1 VVAEIYPRLLAIQD
15 AGSRGMAPGTVA
27 VAPSPGVRA
36 RAREAQ
42 MSCFWEEYQA
52 DQTFPKM
59 TRWLKHRAYIRIM
72 RQCGGDRRE
81 AQGLYTYLS

>member
-1 VVAEIYPRLLAIQD
+1 MRTGCD
-15 AGSRGMAPGTVA
+15 PGRA
-27 VAPSPGVRA
+27 VAGV

-42 MSCFWEEYQA
+42 MSCIWEEYQA

-72 RQCGGDRRE
+72 LQCRGDRRE
-81 AQGLYTYLS
+81 AQCL

>member
-1 VVAEIYPRLLAIQD
+1 MVAEICPPILAIQD
-15 AGSRGMAPGTVA
+15 AGSRGMAADAVA
-27 VAPSPGVRA
+27 VAPSLSV

-52 DQTFPKM
+52 DQTIEKM

-72 RQCGGDRRE
+72 RQCGRRKGYI
-81 AQGLYTYLS
+81 AI